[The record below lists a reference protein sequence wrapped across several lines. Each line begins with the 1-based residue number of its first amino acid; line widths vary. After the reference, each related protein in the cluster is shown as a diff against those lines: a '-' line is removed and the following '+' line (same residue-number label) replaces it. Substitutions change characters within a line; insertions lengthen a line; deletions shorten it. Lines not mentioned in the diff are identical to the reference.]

1 MKAILEF
8 ELPKESH
15 EYKCAVEGTKY
26 MDALWVILRH
36 LKQEMDSNK
45 SDVYLQSVDEINSKI
60 VEILNDLNID
70 VYEN

>member
-1 MKAILEF
+1 
-8 ELPKESH
+8 LPKERH

-36 LKQEMDSNK
+36 IKQEMDSNK
-45 SDVYLQSVDEINSKI
+45 SDFYLKSVDEINSKI

>member
-26 MDALWVILRH
+26 MDALWIILRH

-45 SDVYLQSVDEINSKI
+45 SDVYLQAVDEINSK
-60 VEILNDLNID
+60 VVDILSDLNID